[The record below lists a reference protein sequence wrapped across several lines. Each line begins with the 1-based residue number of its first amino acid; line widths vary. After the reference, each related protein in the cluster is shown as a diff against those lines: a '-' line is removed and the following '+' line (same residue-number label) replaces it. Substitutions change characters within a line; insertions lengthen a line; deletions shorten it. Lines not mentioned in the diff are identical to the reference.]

1 MCFSKLRKNKKRKKG
16 GVTDIP
22 IEMKITDV
30 HNWGAHMR
38 KQHFHLTLDRLRS

>member
-1 MCFSKLRKNKKRKKG
+1 MCFSKLKKNKKRKKG

-30 HNWGAHMR
+30 HNWGVKR
-38 KQHFHLTLDRLRS
+38 KLHFPLTLDSLGS

>member
-1 MCFSKLRKNKKRKKG
+1 MCFSKLKKKKKRKKG

-30 HNWGAHMR
+30 HNWGAHIR
-38 KQHFHLTLDRLRS
+38 GNHTFL